1 MFCYTAR
8 RLISQEMDGRLPA
21 EKTPAIE
28 EHLGR
33 CGACREHRA
42 ELGLGRR
49 LLRATAD
56 VPTDSFE
63 WKLQLRLN
71 RALQE
76 AAATRTVPWED
87 APRNAV
93 GWWRG
98 FAASSLA
105 GVAVTA
111 LVAVL
116 IWPDGPRAVSPAA
129 GPAATVAAATATTVT
144 PTSSARLVTDLSD
157 RLPLTGNRTRN
168 VQLGGGFLGRPV
180 SQGLLSERT
189 RTGERLQPVSLAPGM
204 LAGFDDVAALR
215 AENARLRSGIIGLR
229 GENTTLKALLA
240 ARGIAYLD
248 ADSQGR
254 SPGR

>member
-1 MFCYTAR
+1 MLCRTAR
-8 RLISQEMDGRLPA
+8 QLISQEMDGMLPA
-21 EKTPAIE
+21 EKTPSFE

-33 CGACREHRA
+33 CGDCRDHRA

-49 LLRATAD
+49 LLQATAAEPAD
-56 VPTDSFE
+56 AFE

-87 APRNAV
+87 APRSAA

-116 IWPDGPRAVSPAA
+116 VWPSGPRPVESSAR
-129 GPAATVAAATATTVT
+129 PAATLAAAATTTAAPT
-144 PTSSARLVTDLSD
+144 TSSRLVTDLSD
-157 RLPLTGNRTRN
+157 RLPLTGARTRGTA
-168 VQLGGGFLGRPV
+168 LGGGFLGRPV
-180 SQGLLSERT
+180 SQGLLADRA
-189 RTGERLQPVSLAPGM
+189 RTGERLQPVSLSSGM
-204 LAGFDDVAALR
+204 LAGLDDAAALR
-215 AENARLRSGIIGLR
+215 AENARLRAGLIGLR
-229 GENTTLKALLA
+229 DENKTLKALLA

-248 ADSQGR
+248 ADSQGQ

>member
-1 MFCYTAR
+1 MLCTTAK
-8 RLISQEMDGRLPA
+8 RLISQQMDGMLPA
-21 EKTPAIE
+21 EKTPAFE

-33 CGACREHRA
+33 CAGCREYRA

-49 LLRATAD
+49 LLQATAAE
-56 VPTDSFE
+56 PTDAFE

-76 AAATRTVPWED
+76 AAAARTVPWED
-87 APRNAV
+87 APHGAAR
-93 GWWRG
+93 WWRG

-116 IWPDGPRAVSPAA
+116 LWPEGPRTPATSSR
-129 GPAATVAAATATTVT
+129 PAATLAAVAEPSAT
-144 PTSSARLVTDLSD
+144 PTPSTRLVTDLSD
-157 RLPLTGNRTRN
+157 RLPLSGNRVRGAS
-168 VQLGGGFLGRPV
+168 LGGGSLNGGFLGRPV
-180 SQGLLSERT
+180 SQSLLS
-189 RTGERLQPVSLAPGM
+189 ERLQPVSLSSGK
-204 LAGFDDVAALR
+204 LAGLDEIAALR
-215 AENARLRSGIIGLR
+215 AENNRLRAGLIGLR
-229 GENTTLKALLA
+229 DENKTLKALLA

-248 ADSQGR
+248 GDSQDR

>member
-1 MFCYTAR
+1 MNCYTAR
-8 RLISQEMDGRLPA
+8 RLISQEMDGMLPA
-21 EKTPAIE
+21 EKTPTFE

-33 CGACREHRA
+33 CAACREYRS

-49 LLRATAD
+49 LLQATAAAPSD
-56 VPTDSFE
+56 AFE

-71 RALQE
+71 RTLQE
-76 AAATRTVPWED
+76 AAAARTVPWED

-116 IWPDGPRAVSPAA
+116 VWPDGPRAVETSAR
-129 GPAATVAAATATTVT
+129 PAATVAAATTMLDTPT
-144 PTSSARLVTDLSD
+144 PTSRLVTDLSD
-157 RLPLTGNRTRN
+157 RLPLTGNRSRGAT
-168 VQLGGGFLGRPV
+168 LGSGFLGRPV
-180 SQGLLSERT
+180 SQGLLSDRT
-189 RTGERLQPVSLAPGM
+189 RTGERLQPVSLSSGM
-204 LAGFDDVAALR
+204 LSGLDDVAALR

-229 GENTTLKALLA
+229 GENKTLKALLA
-240 ARGIAYLD
+240 ARGIAYLE
-248 ADSQGR
+248 ADSQDRSQGR
-254 SPGR
+254 